1 MERVDFDEDN
11 IISKDDLKKMM
22 DRLTGDDNVLS
33 EGTKKVI
40 IDKVSNWIITNNN
53 STFSKIH
60 CLLGIIHYSMFIDAV
75 AVKFQL
81 MFC

>member
-11 IISKDDLKKMM
+11 IISRDDLKKMM

-40 IDKVSNWIITNNN
+40 IDKVSN
-53 STFSKIH
+53 
-60 CLLGIIHYSMFIDAV
+60 
-75 AVKFQL
+75 
-81 MFC
+81 